1 VTSYGGQCRDAG
13 SVRHIRLFR
22 RRRPNRHHTRV
33 SDEAGSRRS
42 GRVAQ
47 PALHCDRNCRRPST
61 PCAINRRPTASLRAL
76 AEVKKA
82 RCFAGPSKQGDRASV
97 QSAAFYQQW
106 RFNLFLRMFCEDSIF
121 LHESPQPS
129 RSADIRCTEHQYAQ
143 TFCAG
148 AAMLRTKHFMFP
160 LIPCGSRGPPKAA
173 LLF

>member
-1 VTSYGGQCRDAG
+1 MSTLVKPPTAGTGRVVTSYGGQCRDAG

-82 RCFAGPSKQGDRASV
+82 RCLAGPSKQGDRAYS
-97 QSAAFYQQW
+97 QRLFISSGDSTFFSACSARILYFCTNPL
-106 RFNLFLRMFCEDSIF
+106 NLVAAPISDALSINMRR
-121 LHESPQPS
+121 
-129 RSADIRCTEHQYAQ
+129 RSARVRQCSELSILCS
-143 TFCAG
+143 
-148 AAMLRTKHFMFP
+148 L
-160 LIPCGSRGPPKAA
+160 
-173 LLF
+173 